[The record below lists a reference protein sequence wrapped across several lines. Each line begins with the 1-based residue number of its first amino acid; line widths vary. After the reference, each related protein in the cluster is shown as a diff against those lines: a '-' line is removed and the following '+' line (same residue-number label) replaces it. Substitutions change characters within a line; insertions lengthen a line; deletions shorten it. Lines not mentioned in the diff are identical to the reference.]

1 MHGRARAGAQPAGAG
16 RVVRVRV
23 RAEDALDDA
32 AGDLQHAR
40 EVLGVVHARIDHD
53 RPFATHHVRIG
64 ARPGQRTRIRRHD
77 APGRGPDLLDGVY
90 MGAQYWHQVHNPCN
104 DELVKRVREVYGINP
119 NYPLAA
125 DYAGTKIILD
135 AIAKAGSAEDG
146 RAVAKAMEGMVYEGP
161 TGLETV
167 RAADHQV
174 IKDYYLLRGKA
185 KSKMKDADDL
195 AEVVSSGKSFP
206 EGDAIMC
213 KMA

>member
-1 MHGRARAGAQPAGAG
+1 MKSKMTILMAWTAG
-16 RVVRVRV
+16 
-23 RAEDALDDA
+23 LDWFQS
-32 AGDLQHAR
+32 L
-40 EVLGVVHARIDHD
+40 
-53 RPFATHHVRIG
+53 
-64 ARPGQRTRIRRHD
+64 
-77 APGRGPDLLDGVY
+77 GPDLLEGVY
-90 MGAQYWHQVHNPCN
+90 MGAQYWHQVQNPCN
-104 DELVKRVREVYGINP
+104 DALVKRVREVYGINP

-146 RAVAKAMEGMVYEGP
+146 RAVAKDMEGMSYEGP
-161 TGLETV
+161 TGTETV

-195 AEVVSSGKSFP
+195 ADVVSSGKSFP